1 MSWPIWPISTPPRVK
16 QAVQRH
22 PDFIVGLK
30 ARMSSSVV
38 GENGITLARAKA
50 IQQEN
55 DDLPLMV
62 HIGNNPPNLDEI
74 ADLLS
79 SGDII
84 THCYNGK
91 PNRIL
96 NPAGE
101 LRSSITAPRSAACVS
116 ISAMAPPGFSF
127 EVARR
132 AIALDSAAHH

>member
-1 MSWPIWPISTPPRVK
+1 
-16 QAVQRH
+16 
-22 PDFIVGLK
+22 
-30 ARMSSSVV
+30 
-38 GENGITLARAKA
+38 
-50 IQQEN
+50 
-55 DDLPLMV
+55 MV

-101 LRSSITAPRSAACVS
+101 LRSSITALCSAACASMSATVPPVS
-116 ISAMAPPGFSF
+116 ALKWRGGRLRWAFCRTISSDIYCRN
-127 EVARR
+127 VSTARCAR
-132 AIALDSAAHH
+132 WRW

>member
-1 MSWPIWPISTPPRVK
+1 
-16 QAVQRH
+16 
-22 PDFIVGLK
+22 
-30 ARMSSSVV
+30 
-38 GENGITLARAKA
+38 
-50 IQQEN
+50 
-55 DDLPLMV
+55 MV

-101 LRSSITAPRSAACVS
+101 LRRLYYSRSAARRALS
-116 ISAMAPPGFSF
+116 MSAMAPPASALRWRGGRLRWAFCRTPS
-127 EVARR
+127 AR
-132 AIALDSAAHH
+132 IFTAATGSTARCARWRW

>member
-1 MSWPIWPISTPPRVK
+1 
-16 QAVQRH
+16 
-22 PDFIVGLK
+22 
-30 ARMSSSVV
+30 MSSSVV
-38 GENGITLARAKA
+38 GENGITPLARAKA

-101 LRSSITAPRSAACVS
+101 LRSSITRALQRGVRLDVGHGTA
-116 ISAMAPPGFSF
+116 SF
-127 EVARR
+127 Q
-132 AIALDSAAHH
+132 L